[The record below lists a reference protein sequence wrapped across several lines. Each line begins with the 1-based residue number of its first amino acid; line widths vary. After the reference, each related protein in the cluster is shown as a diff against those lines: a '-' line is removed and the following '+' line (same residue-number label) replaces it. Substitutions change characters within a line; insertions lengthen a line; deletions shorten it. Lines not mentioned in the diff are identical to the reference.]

1 MDLRALG
8 NRIRS
13 LREKRRLKQSDVANA
28 LQISPQA
35 VSKWE
40 RGENAP
46 DLAVLLDLSKVLGV
60 TTDWL
65 LGRGEPDRDTFEA
78 TVFCTALNGFA
89 ERAAR
94 QPPREVAAYANGI
107 FHVLTE
113 AVLRH
118 EGVPVKYVG
127 DGFLAFFAGTGHA
140 ERALRAALDV
150 QSQVAGRELVVML
163 HAGEVFLGA
172 MGHSDYAR
180 ADIMGETVNTAF
192 LLLAWASQRVPER
205 IALTESV
212 AGKIGGVMALS
223 APRSAQVRG
232 VPGKTK
238 IYVPQMGDTSK
249 GVRHVR

>member
-8 NRIRS
+8 HRIRA
-13 LREKRRLKQSDVANA
+13 LREKRRLKQSDVAHA

-46 DLAVLLDLSKVLGV
+46 DLAVLLDLARVLGV

-94 QPPREVAAYANGI
+94 QPPREVAAYANGV
-107 FHVLTE
+107 FHALTE

-127 DGFLAFFAGTGHA
+127 DGFLAFFAGAGHGV
-140 ERALRAALDV
+140 RALRAALDARNR
-150 QSQVAGRELVVML
+150 VAGRELVVML
-163 HAGEVFLGA
+163 HAGEVFLGE

-180 ADIMGETVNTAF
+180 ADIMGETVPPD
-192 LLLAWASQRVPER
+192 L
-205 IALTESV
+205 
-212 AGKIGGVMALS
+212 
-223 APRSAQVRG
+223 
-232 VPGKTK
+232 
-238 IYVPQMGDTSK
+238 
-249 GVRHVR
+249 

>member
-13 LREKRRLKQSDVANA
+13 LREKRRLKQSDVAHA

-46 DLAVLLDLSKVLGV
+46 DLAVLLDLAKVLGV

-94 QPPREVAAYANGI
+94 QPPREVAAYANGV

-113 AVLRH
+113 TVLRH

-127 DGFLAFFAGTGHA
+127 DGFLAFFAGAGHGT
-140 ERALRAALDV
+140 RALRAALDARN
-150 QSQVAGRELVVML
+150 QVAGRELVVML
-163 HAGEVFLGA
+163 HAGEVFLGE

-212 AGKIGGVMALS
+212 AGKVGSELALS
-223 APRSAQVRG
+223 APRAAQVRG
-232 VPGKTK
+232 VPGKTR
-238 IYVPQMGDTSK
+238 IYVSLSGDTSK
-249 GVRHVR
+249 GVRHAR

>member
-8 NRIRS
+8 SRIRA

-46 DLAVLLDLSKVLGV
+46 DLAVLLDLAKVLGV

-89 ERAAR
+89 DRAAR
-94 QPPREVAAYANGI
+94 QPPRDVAAYANGV
-107 FHVLTE
+107 FHLLTE

-127 DGFLAFFAGTGHA
+127 DGFLAFFAGSGHA
-140 ERALRAALDV
+140 VRAVSAAKQARD
-150 QSQVAGRELVVML
+150 QAGKELVVML
-163 HAGEVFLGA
+163 HAGDVFLGE

-180 ADIMGETVNTAF
+180 ADIMGETVNTVF
-192 LLLAWASQRVPER
+192 LLLAWAATRVSER
-205 IALTESV
+205 LALTQAVVDRLDGSV
-212 AGKIGGVMALS
+212 PLS
-223 APRSAQVRG
+223 APRPAQVRG
-232 VPGKTK
+232 VAGKTR
-238 IYVPQMGDTSK
+238 IYVPL
-249 GVRHVR
+249 